1 MYYVL
6 IENNEF
12 IGTFNYEPNVPDTV
26 TVVQITDQDHLN
38 IVENKTH
45 YFDISTR
52 SVKSYNQ
59 EQLNQVVRDKEIELT
74 NAENREFLNSTDWK
88 VLRHIRQKALGVAT
102 SMTEA
107 EYLALEQQRSDAA
120 SRIIN
125 N

>member
-1 MYYVL
+1 MYYVI
-6 IENNEF
+6 IENNG
-12 IGTFNYEPNVPDTV
+12 IMGIFNYEPNAPVGSEVIEIAD
-26 TVVQITDQDHLN
+26 DDHRKIADLR
-38 IVENKTH
+38 TH
-45 YFDISTR
+45 YFDIDTKT
-52 SVKSYNQ
+52 VKAYDQTYLDQQARN
-59 EQLNQVVRDKEIELT
+59 KEIEIS